1 MSVSPI
7 PVSMQAVPPITTP
20 DMSLFGTGVS
30 KGNTIGASP
39 SLQNKPNAPADLNTR
54 STSFLQMFSSTV
66 ESSAQTL
73 PYQSELANDSGG
85 SDLTG
90 NSDQSGTES
99 KLSRLNDLRPFL
111 TAGKNIC
118 PPNTWQALPAS
129 KHDKGNSDGMTAES
143 SPGGGLQQQPLDLSG
158 GFTLPLF
165 VWAQG
170 VRVTMPIAVSADPSG
185 TEGSPT
191 ISSNS
196 VAAGVPVPV
205 SGGLAVNQ
213 TSDPAPASLDQGV
226 QGGDALAFEIRLSQP
241 GNQGPYG
248 AISGA
253 QSTTQLEVTKD
264 SPGGEVVGN
273 GNNSAKPGAGPD
285 PGSASGP
292 STGTRLQAAGN
303 PEPAKDPIPAPPK
316 REPVGPGPGS
326 AAMPAAASIQAAK
339 APAGIGVPFLNNQQ
353 PSGDHKPVSL
363 ADESQNTVS
372 VSSAKPRPAAQSAIE
387 PDIPAA
393 GASGGGQHNPAHDP
407 QASASHGVTGNEGD
421 PSSAFNVPA
430 PTKGNK
436 PGSGQEIFQTPL
448 GNPFGIHPTADG
460 PAAASESKVSS
471 NPPGLPTDNHVSS
484 SQPTSKPDLSVNMTG
499 QSGETVNVR
508 VSERGGEI
516 QIAVRASDTAISSQI
531 KHELPAVQAA
541 LERIGWHSEATSGAA
556 QASAHH
562 GDSQSESESGH
573 QQGWR
578 NNSDGQSRQD
588 RRRSSGQDPWAS
600 LLGQDL

>member
-7 PVSMQAVPPITTP
+7 PVSTQAVTPITTS

-30 KGNTIGASP
+30 KGNAIGASP

-66 ESSAQTL
+66 EGGAQTL
-73 PYQSELANDSGG
+73 PYQSDLAHDSGG
-85 SDLTG
+85 SNLIR
-90 NSDQSGTES
+90 NSDQSGAES
-99 KLSRLNDLRPFL
+99 KLSGLNDLRPLL
-111 TAGKNIC
+111 TTGTNIF
-118 PPNTWQALPAS
+118 PSGALQGLPVS
-129 KHDKGNSDGMTAES
+129 KHDKRNTDRTAAES
-143 SPGGGLQQQPLDLSG
+143 SPRDAGLPQQQLDLSG
-158 GFTLPLF
+158 GSTSPLF
-165 VWAQG
+165 VWTQG
-170 VRVTMPIAVSADPSG
+170 VQVAMPIAVSADPSG
-185 TEGSPT
+185 TGGSPT

-196 VAAGVPVPV
+196 VAVGVPV

-241 GNQGPYG
+241 GNLGPYG
-248 AISGA
+248 ATAGA

-264 SPGGEVVGN
+264 SASVQFFGN
-273 GNNSAKPGAGPD
+273 GTDAANPAAGPA
-285 PGSASGP
+285 ASESP
-292 STGTRLQAAGN
+292 ASTRLQPADN
-303 PEPAKDPIPAPPK
+303 PQLAKDPIPAPPK
-316 REPVGPGPGS
+316 REPIGPGPNS
-326 AAMPAAASIQAAK
+326 AAIPAASLQAAR

-353 PSGDHKPVSL
+353 SAGNHKPVSL
-363 ADESQNTVS
+363 ADESQSTAS

-393 GASGGGQHNPAHDP
+393 GASGGGQRDTTHDP
-407 QASASHGVTGNEGD
+407 QASVSHGVTGNEDD

-436 PGSGQEIFQTPL
+436 AGSGQEILQTPL
-448 GNPFGIHPTADG
+448 GNPLGIHPTADR

-471 NPPGLPTDNHVSS
+471 NPPGLPIDDHVSS